1 MGFADSLWSSV
12 DLRNT
17 DFTFFFPLFG
27 LEVEGGDYIIE
38 DALITKPTSLEWA
51 DLERSDVAD
60 QIYARGQEPPYFCI
74 FQRNSEGRSQKMMEL
89 WSSVVEEFDSLLLAL
104 RLHKSGT
111 LVDPYYS
118 GRYAFS
124 KELGIRSRM
133 PGIYRQSVIGSTWES
148 PFRLRK
154 VDKQSVQHLWELVR
168 TYNSQIANPAGN
180 IAMENF
186 RACFGPQLLDRD
198 RVVLLY
204 VALEALFGG
213 FRDRINKVSM
223 WKRAAFAVGIDG
235 RLDNSA
241 QRFLKKKGR
250 ILRNQVAHGSLEEPP
265 LPYLEAIDRLR
276 EIVRRALVR
285 FLKFCVDQRNIPAKF
300 GKKRGITHEGSLMMA
315 FNEALASTAKGAC
328 MSEWNKHHKI
338 MR

>member
-1 MGFADSLWSSV
+1 
-12 DLRNT
+12 
-17 DFTFFFPLFG
+17 
-27 LEVEGGDYIIE
+27 
-38 DALITKPTSLEWA
+38 
-51 DLERSDVAD
+51 
-60 QIYARGQEPPYFCI
+60 
-74 FQRNSEGRSQKMMEL
+74 MMEVL
-89 WSSVVEEFDSLLLAL
+89 NFVIGKFDSLLLAL

-111 LVDPYYS
+111 LVDSYYS

-148 PFRLRK
+148 PYRLLK
-154 VDKQSVQHLWELVR
+154 VDKQSVQHLWELIR
-168 TYNSQIANPAGN
+168 TYNSQIANPAGT

-186 RACFGPQLLDRD
+186 STCFGPQLLDCD

-223 WKRAAFAVGIDG
+223 WKRAAFAVGTKG
-235 RLDNSA
+235 GFDNST
-241 QRFLKKKGR
+241 QSFLKKKGR

-276 EIVRRALVR
+276 EIVRRALMR
-285 FLKFCVDQRNIPAKF
+285 FLKFCVDQRNVPAKF
-300 GKKRGITHEGSLMMA
+300 EKKQRITHEGSLMMA
-315 FNEALASTAKGAC
+315 FNEVLASTAKGDIHA
-328 MSEWNKHHKI
+328 MKLLRRIHDKK
-338 MR
+338 